1 MIQSAR
7 SCAKDRQW
15 MAAFYR
21 REGHEAEAEILDAEA
36 DWYSQLADD
45 EEVGLRRVI
54 RRESGIVH
62 QMPGNLQH
70 G

>member
-1 MIQSAR
+1 
-7 SCAKDRQW
+7 